1 VQQNYATPQSAQT
14 RVTVPFTAA
23 QGSGDLNIVV
33 VGWND
38 STATIG
44 TVTDLSGNVYH
55 LAVGPTVYSGTA
67 TQSIY
72 YSASIVGAAAN
83 ANTVTVAFTTAAAY
97 PDIRILEYSGID
109 TNSPLDVTA
118 AAIGSSASPSS
129 GAATTTFAN
138 ELIFGADLTVT
149 ATTGAGSGFTSRIIT
164 VPDSDI
170 AEDRI
175 VTATG
180 SYAATASTTA
190 GAWIMQMAAFRRH
203 P

>member
-1 VQQNYATPQSAQT
+1 
-14 RVTVPFTAA
+14 
-23 QGSGDLNIVV
+23 
-33 VGWND
+33 
-38 STATIG
+38 
-44 TVTDLSGNVYH
+44 
-55 LAVGPTVYSGTA
+55 
-67 TQSIY
+67 
-72 YSASIVGAAAN
+72 
-83 ANTVTVAFTTAAAY
+83 VTVAFTSAAAY

-118 AAIGSSASPSS
+118 AATGSSASASS

-149 ATTGAGSGFTSRIIT
+149 YTTAAGSGFTSRVIT
-164 VPDSDI
+164 SPDGDI

-180 SYAATASTTA
+180 SYTATAPTSPA
-190 GAWIMQMAAFRRH
+190 GPWIMQMAAFRRH